1 MAKSSITLVSNKVK
15 MMKVV
20 QRQIQD
26 DRLYIE
32 DAWHTS
38 TGGNEINRR
47 RIIILQKVKGIL
59 KE

>member
-1 MAKSSITLVSNKVK
+1 
-15 MMKVV
+15 MKVV